1 MAQELVKNAKSL
13 PANTVYEFVPEPNFA
28 KAGTYKTWICL
39 LYPDNSMETS
49 QEVTVSVYEHTW
61 KAKKTVKKH
70 KKLIR
75 RARSPS
81 A

>member
-28 KAGTYKTWICL
+28 KAGTYKTWIRL

-49 QEVTVSVYEHTW
+49 QEVTVSVY
-61 KAKKTVKKH
+61 
-70 KKLIR
+70 
-75 RARSPS
+75 
-81 A
+81 

>member
-1 MAQELVKNAKSL
+1 M

-28 KAGTYKTWICL
+28 KMGTYKTWIRL
-39 LYPDNSMETS
+39 LYLDNSMETS
-49 QEVTVSVYEHTW
+49 QEVIVSVYDHTW
-61 KAKKTVKKH
+61 KAKKTVKKD

>member
-28 KAGTYKTWICL
+28 KAGTYKTRIRL

-49 QEVTVSVYEHTW
+49 QEVTVSVYDHTW
-61 KAKKTVKKH
+61 KAKKIVIK
-70 KKLIR
+70 R
-75 RARSPS
+75 RPAPF
-81 A
+81 

>member
-1 MAQELVKNAKSL
+1 M

-28 KAGTYKTWICL
+28 KAGTYKTWIRL

-49 QEVTVSVYEHTW
+49 QEVTVSVYDHTW
-61 KAKKTVKKH
+61 KAKKTAKKH

>member
-1 MAQELVKNAKSL
+1 ML
-13 PANTVYEFVPEPNFA
+13 
-28 KAGTYKTWICL
+28 KACRLIRFMNSCPSPISPRRGHYKTWIRL

-49 QEVTVSVYEHTW
+49 QEVTVSVYDHTW